1 MSTETLS
8 CGCVVDEYQ
17 LLISCSDEH
26 SPTYA
31 GDQAQMVLEHNDSCI
46 TATALE
52 SDHARCQCTC
62 HEEEEQLESQAQP
75 GLTRMHDASCPW
87 LRGGICDCNAPI
99 IMPTPGPNEQE
110 GNSS

>member
-1 MSTETLS
+1 VSTQTLA

-31 GDQAQMVLEHNDSCI
+31 GDQAEMVFEHNDSCI
-46 TATALE
+46 TASALA

-62 HEEEEQLESQAQP
+62 HDEEEDRLEFQTRL
-75 GLTRMHDASCPW
+75 GLTRMHEGLCAW
-87 LRGGICDCNAPI
+87 LVGGICDCA
-99 IMPTPGPNEQE
+99 GPALPPLDLDER
-110 GNSS
+110 GGP